1 MSVVDIFLKYQ
12 EELDLKHEKQERL
25 VKLSRDVTIQ
35 SKKVIFQIHRH
46 FDEKEDAGENKNED
60 ILREAQQKLDF
71 IRSSLIRKITEE
83 IQFEDVGKFHKS
95 YSSGIQE
102 YLEAV
107 MFLYYKKNG
116 RLVSFAEVQKDLIYS
131 NDEASSSDKNYLK
144 FPLSV
149 TDYVLSIADLTG
161 ELMRQAVTVVSNGNT
176 TLPFLIL
183 HFLRDVQTF
192 FLGLKSTGNYS
203 CKKEL
208 SQKLST
214 LNECVTKVE
223 RVCFHIR
230 LRGSEYNFK
239 FMQLEE
245 EFN

>member
-1 MSVVDIFLKYQ
+1 M
-12 EELDLKHEKQERL
+12 KHEKQERL
-25 VKLSRDVTIQ
+25 VKLSRDLTIQ

-46 FDEKEDAGENKNED
+46 FDEKENAEENKNKG
-60 ILREAQQKLDF
+60 ILLEAQQKLDSL
-71 IRSSLIRKITEE
+71 RSSLIRKITEE

-95 YSSGIQE
+95 YSNGIQE

-116 RLVSFAEVQKDLIYS
+116 RLVSFAQVQKDLIYS
-131 NDEASSSDKNYLK
+131 NDEPDSSDRNDALLK

-149 TDYVLSIADLTG
+149 RDYVLGLADLTG

-183 HFLRDVQTF
+183 HFLHDVQIF
-192 FLGLKSTGNYS
+192 FLGLKSTGS
-203 CKKEL
+203 HSSKKEL
-208 SQKLST
+208 NQKLST

-239 FMQLEE
+239 FMQLED
-245 EFN
+245 EFNN